1 MNSRQDRSVSIRQ
14 LPDEIRPRERLRRLG
29 VGVLSDTELIAI
41 LLGNGHKGTNVLD
54 LARNVLVAVDGLAG
68 LARAASSELVGTPGL
83 GEAKTCRLL
92 AAAELGKRLA
102 MAEPAR
108 RIRLSDA
115 DTVADYLMPRMR
127 YLDKEHFSAVIV
139 NTKNQ
144 VLKVLDIAVGS
155 LSQAIVHPREL
166 FKEAIKAGAAGLIV
180 AHNHPSGDPY
190 PSQGDVELTSRLR
203 KIGDLLGIELIDHI
217 VIGDGSYVSFKRQNW
232 FLGSTLAGAGRVVR

>member
-1 MNSRQDRSVSIRQ
+1 MNSKQACSLSIRQ
-14 LPDEIRPRERLRRLG
+14 LPDEIRPRERLRRMG

-41 LLGNGHKGTNVLD
+41 LLGNGHKGTNVLE
-54 LARNVLVAVDGLAG
+54 LAGNVLVAVDGLEG
-68 LARAASSELVGTPGL
+68 LAKADASDLDELCGL

-92 AAAELGKRLA
+92 AATELGKRLA

-108 RIRLSDA
+108 RMRLSDA
-115 DTVADYLMPRMR
+115 DAVADYLMPRMR

-166 FKEAIKAGAAGLIV
+166 FKAAIKAGAAGVIV

-190 PSQGDVELTSRLR
+190 PSQGDIQLTSRLR
-203 KIGDLLGIELIDHI
+203 KTGDLLGIELIDHI

-232 FLGSTLAGAGRVVR
+232 FQGSTLTGASRVVR

>member
-1 MNSRQDRSVSIRQ
+1 M
-14 LPDEIRPRERLRRLG
+14 RRLG
-29 VGVLSDTELIAI
+29 VGALSDTELTAI
-41 LLGNGHKGTNVLD
+41 LLGNGQKGTNVLD
-54 LARNVLVAVDGLAG
+54 LARNVLVAVDGLTG
-68 LARAASSELVGTPGL
+68 LARADGGDLVGLPGL

-92 AAAELGKRLA
+92 AAVELGKRLA
-102 MAEPAR
+102 TAEPAT
-108 RIRLSDA
+108 RICLSDA

-166 FKEAIKAGAAGLIV
+166 FKEAIKSGAAGMIV

-190 PSQGDVELTSRLR
+190 PSQGDVQLTSRLR
-203 KIGDLLGIELIDHI
+203 KIGELLGIELIDHI

-232 FLGSTLAGAGRVVR
+232 FLGSTLAGAGRLVR